1 MDSGTDPSP
10 LTGDAALAAVEDV
23 RRRCRLAGEPDP
35 LDEAADLRIRHRGL
49 GESWVDTGG
58 FALRYDGGL
67 DLAVN
72 AFHACIGGVLA
83 HWLFSP
89 EDFDLDANAERMA
102 DAFIDTLKLSPALR
116 LGYVPRPMAQ
126 LDDELSTLCEQ
137 ACQKE
142 AAGLDT
148 SDLVP

>member
-1 MDSGTDPSP
+1 MTNAHLSPS
-10 LTGDAALAAVEDV
+10 
-23 RRRCRLAGEPDP
+23 
-35 LDEAADLRIRHRGL
+35 
-49 GESWVDTGG
+49 SQ
-58 FALRYDGGL
+58 
-67 DLAVN
+67 
-72 AFHACIGGVLA
+72 
-83 HWLFSP
+83 P

-142 AAGLDT
+142 VAGLDT